1 MTIIQELPSNN
12 GMLRVRKCH
21 NVIDVSLR
29 DNYMLG
35 GILQNVIVCKTK
47 YQDSIIGYFPSN
59 YYRELAFKYIVN
71 NDKSIVKLDLCS
83 YFCRELLEDSEVE
96 KFLHKETLF
105 TNLQWA
111 LQFIENHNECDA
123 FHFLDKTLLTAIKL
137 GVPTP
142 VNNANLANLWAKTLK
157 VKYTYLKLGITKRQ
171 FFNHLIT
178 KNYHL
183 FNP

>member
-21 NVIDVSLR
+21 NVIDVTLL

-47 YQDSIIGYFPSN
+47 YENSIIGYFPSD
-59 YYRELAFKYIVN
+59 YYRELVFNYIVN

-83 YFCRELLEDSEVE
+83 YFCRELLEDSDIE
-96 KFLHKETLF
+96 KILKKESLF
-105 TNLQWA
+105 SNLQWA
-111 LQFIENHNECDA
+111 TQFIENVDESDA
-123 FHFLDKTLLTAIKL
+123 FHFLDKALIKAIKL
-137 GVPTP
+137 GIPSP
-142 VNNANLANLWAKTLK
+142 INNANLANLWAKTLK
-157 VKYTYLKLGITKRQ
+157 VKYTFLKQGITKRQ